1 MNPQFSLFDL
11 LILIGILQGLITS
24 TLLLI
29 TKKNSRS
36 NLFLGLG
43 LIAFSFLISKTLLH
57 TLGLWN
63 TQFFRYFPNGTEL
76 VVAPL
81 IYFYIRSL
89 IDSQFRFKRKHL
101 LHFIPFVLSQ
111 IFSFIVYF
119 SVISVE
125 EFFKKDIIA
134 ESMYFNSVKQIE
146 EYLVIIS
153 IIYYLYAGYSN
164 LKLYRKWLNNTT
176 SDSTFPE
183 FSWLRSIYVFSAI
196 VAAFS
201 FVNISL
207 DFLFNLRSVSTTHWQ
222 AYQIFISFFIYYLGF
237 IGYKQPHFDLI
248 GIDTIP
254 EDSKE
259 TIFNSQKDNE
269 IRNALNK
276 ALEMDRIFLNPTI
289 NLQQVSNLLGVS
301 QRNLSHIINNS
312 FNKTFRDLINDHRI
326 SEVKLKLID
335 KDFEHMSIL
344 GIALEC
350 GFNSEAS
357 FYRIFKKKTGLSP
370 KEFIQ
375 RKNRD

>member
-11 LILIGILQGLITS
+11 LILIGILQGLITGI
-24 TLLLI
+24 LLLI
-29 TKKNSRS
+29 TKKNPRS

-57 TLGLWN
+57 TLELWN
-63 TQFFRYFPNGTEL
+63 TQIFRYFPNGTEL
-76 VVAPL
+76 VIAPL

-89 IDSQFRFKRKHL
+89 IDSKFKFKRKDL

-111 IFSFIVYF
+111 AFSFIVYI

-125 EFFKKDIIA
+125 EFSQKDIIA

-153 IIYYLYAGYSN
+153 IVYYLYAGYSN
-164 LKLYRKWLNNTT
+164 LKSYRKWLNNTT

-183 FSWLRSIYVFSAI
+183 FSWLRSIYIFSAI
-196 VAAFS
+196 VATFS
-201 FVNISL
+201 FINISL
-207 DFLFNLRSVSTTHWQ
+207 DFFFNLRDVSNTHWQ

-237 IGYKQPHFDLI
+237 IGYKQPHFDLVE
-248 GIDTIP
+248 IDTIL

-259 TIFNSQKDNE
+259 TVINSQKDNE
-269 IRNALNK
+269 IGKALNK
-276 ALEMDRIFLNPTI
+276 ALEVDRIFLNPTI
-289 NLQQVSNLLGVS
+289 NLQQVSNLLGVN
-301 QRNLSHIINNS
+301 QRNLSHVINNS
-312 FNKTFRDLINDHRI
+312 FHKTFRDLINDYRI

-335 KDFEHMSIL
+335 KEFEHMSIL

-357 FYRIFKKKTGLSP
+357 FYRIFKKNTGLSP

-375 RKNRD
+375 RKNHS

>member
-1 MNPQFSLFDL
+1 LNPQFSLFDL
-11 LILIGILQGLITS
+11 LILIGILQGLITGI
-24 TLLLI
+24 LLLI
-29 TKKNSRS
+29 TKKNPRS

-57 TLGLWN
+57 TLELWN
-63 TQFFRYFPNGTEL
+63 TQIFRYFPNGTEL
-76 VVAPL
+76 VIAPL

-89 IDSQFRFKRKHL
+89 IDSKFKFKRKDL

-111 IFSFIVYF
+111 AFSFIVYI

-125 EFFKKDIIA
+125 EFSQKDIIA

-153 IIYYLYAGYSN
+153 IVYYLYAGYSN
-164 LKLYRKWLNNTT
+164 LKSYRKWLNNTT

-183 FSWLRSIYVFSAI
+183 FSWLRSIYIFSAI
-196 VAAFS
+196 VATFS
-201 FVNISL
+201 FINISL
-207 DFLFNLRSVSTTHWQ
+207 DFFFNLRDVSNTHWQ

-237 IGYKQPHFDLI
+237 IGYKQPHFDLVE
-248 GIDTIP
+248 IDTIL

-259 TIFNSQKDNE
+259 TVINSQKDNE
-269 IRNALNK
+269 IGKALNK
-276 ALEMDRIFLNPTI
+276 ALEVDRIFLNPTI
-289 NLQQVSNLLGVS
+289 NLQQVSNLLGVN
-301 QRNLSHIINNS
+301 QRNLSHVINNS
-312 FNKTFRDLINDHRI
+312 FHKTFRDLINDYRI

-335 KDFEHMSIL
+335 KEFEHMSIL

-357 FYRIFKKKTGLSP
+357 FYRIFKKNTGLSP
-370 KEFIQ
+370 KEFIK
-375 RKNRD
+375 RKNHS